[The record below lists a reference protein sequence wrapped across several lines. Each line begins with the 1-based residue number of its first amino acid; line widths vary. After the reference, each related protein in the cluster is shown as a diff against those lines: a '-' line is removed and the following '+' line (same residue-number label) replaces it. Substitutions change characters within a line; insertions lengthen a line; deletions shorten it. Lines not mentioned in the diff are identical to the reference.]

1 MSPRTPQHSH
11 ADIRMAIWSL
21 TKDHKI
27 PSVRSV
33 RAALG
38 GGSTAIISQ
47 VLKNEVELNE
57 QAQYLSE
64 EITAYELFSV
74 IVSEGVSDA
83 YVRARQYA
91 EENLSGWVG
100 QHYPPKESSFRD
112 YVAEGISVLDC
123 MSICAL
129 DEIKNIQFSGDHCQ
143 DDVSERDIERIQW
156 LRAYALAADA
166 ADRAEIAI
174 RLGEDWLD
182 LNDIEQEI
190 EE

>member
-11 ADIRMAIWSL
+11 ADIRMAIWTL

-47 VLKNEVELNE
+47 VLKNEMELNE

-91 EENLSGWVG
+91 EERLSGWIG
-100 QHYPPKESSFRD
+100 EHYPPKKSSFRD
-112 YVAEGISVLDC
+112 YVKQGISVLDS
-123 MSICAL
+123 MSECAL
-129 DEIKNIQFSGDHCQ
+129 DEIDKIQFSADHFE